1 MGRIKS
7 TAIKRNARE
16 MVERHPE
23 IFDKNFDKNKEKLKG
38 CVICEKKTRNKI
50 AGYITKLSKK

>member
-16 MVERHPE
+16 MVEKNPE
-23 IFDKNFDKNKEKLKG
+23 IFDKNFDKNKEKL
-38 CVICEKKTRNKI
+38 IDI
-50 AGYITKLSKK
+50 ATPVKNFFRIT